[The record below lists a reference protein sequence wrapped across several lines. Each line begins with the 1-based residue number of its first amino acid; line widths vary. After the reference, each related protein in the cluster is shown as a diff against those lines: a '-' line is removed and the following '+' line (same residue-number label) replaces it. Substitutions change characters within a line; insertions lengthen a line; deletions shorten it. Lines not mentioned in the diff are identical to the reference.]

1 MDRSYPTRRP
11 RPGLVLA
18 LVAAA
23 GLGTF
28 AIRGELPQPIL
39 NTIHPCG
46 GRQGTEVSVAIA
58 GADLDDTT
66 GLSFSHPGIVAKPV
80 LAPPTEFD
88 PEPRPVPGSFIV
100 TIAADVPPGVY
111 DVIST
116 GRFGVSNQRSF
127 VVGSMPEVAK
137 DRDCS
142 TPATAIDV
150 PADASVGGRATA
162 GKADHYAV
170 SLRAGQRFH
179 AEVWCRRID
188 SRMTPVVTVLDA
200 AGKTVAVARTTRQED
215 PLVEYVAPADGRYVV
230 RINDLFASGG
240 DDVFYRLVLSTGPR
254 IDFVF
259 PPVAKSGDASRVQV
273 VGRGLPGAAPA
284 NLPGGA
290 ADLEQVAVDVRAG
303 DPSARA
309 AVAATWRLFSPRDAF
324 ARIADL
330 SGDVFASAPVR
341 PSALVTA
348 APVVVEQEPNGTA
361 AQAQVVELPA
371 CVAGTFHPRHDRDWF
386 AFNAKAG
393 DVLWFEVHS
402 ARLGLPTDPAILIES
417 VSQDA
422 NGQPVGK
429 EIAFVD
435 DGPGEFQGPSLDRP
449 SSDPI
454 VEFRAPADGTY
465 RVLVRDL
472 TADSAAGPD
481 HVYVLEAR
489 RPAPDFQL
497 LALLAQQHRADAN
510 QAHCVATTLPVGG
523 TVAIDV
529 LVVRQDGFAGDIQ
542 LEAQGLPP
550 GVTAAATVVPGRS
563 NRGTLVLSAA
573 DGTAPWNGTIRVVGR
588 STIGAD
594 AVERGA
600 RVATLRWPVAN
611 QNQPHLLR
619 QVAAIPLAVTVDTA
633 PITVVEPQ
641 RAVRETARGGKVS
654 VPLAVVRRAG
664 AKGPLSLTVA
674 GLPNELK
681 VAEVKIEESAAAATA
696 EIDVDPKLPAGTY
709 PLVLRGVAKA
719 AYQRNPESAARAK
732 ADFERVSALAQT
744 RTAEVE
750 TAKQALA
757 AADAKIAEA
766 KAAGAEPAAD
776 VVAGRE
782 AAAKG
787 LADAE
792 ARAKAA
798 GEERARREKI
808 ANDAAAAS
816 AAKDIDVPVVVPAI
830 SLVVHE
836 TPVVLQGLPEK
847 VVVKQAATVDLP
859 VAFER
864 RYGLAGDVQIEAAP
878 GKPVAGLAVAPA
890 AVPADQPAG
899 VLKLTAAADSPPGT
913 YDLVITTKCKF
924 FDRDVSAQRTV
935 PLVIEAAAPAA
946 P

>member
-1 MDRSYPTRRP
+1 MDRSHPTRHP
-11 RPGLVLA
+11 GAGLVLA
-18 LVAAA
+18 VVVGLGAVAARSE
-23 GLGTF
+23 F
-28 AIRGELPQPIL
+28 PQPVL
-39 NTIHPCG
+39 NTVHPCG
-46 GRQGTEVSVAIA
+46 GRQGSEVVITVA
-58 GADLDDTT
+58 GTDLDDTT
-66 GLSFSHPGIVAKPV
+66 GLVFSHPGIVAKPV

-88 PEPRPVPGSFIV
+88 PEPRPVAGSFTV
-100 TIAADVPPGVY
+100 SIAADVPPGVY
-111 DVIST
+111 DVTTT
-116 GRFGVSNQRSF
+116 GRFGVSNQRTF
-127 VVGSMPEVAK
+127 VVGGLPEVAK

-142 TPATAIDV
+142 SPATAIEV
-150 PADASVGGRATA
+150 PADATVGGRATA
-162 GKADHYAV
+162 GKADHFAV
-170 SLRAGQRFH
+170 TLRAGQRFH
-179 AEVWCRRID
+179 AEAFCRRID
-188 SRMTPVVTVLDA
+188 SRMTPVLAILDA
-200 AGKTVAVARTTRQED
+200 TGKTVAVARTRRQED
-215 PLVEYVAPADGRYVV
+215 PLVDYVPPADGRYVV
-230 RINDLFASGG
+230 TINDLFAAGG
-240 DDVFYRLVLSTGPR
+240 DDIFYRLVLSTGPR

-259 PPVAKSGDASRVQV
+259 PPVARPGDASRVQV

-284 NLPGGA
+284 TLPGGA

-309 AVAATWRLFSPRDAF
+309 AAAATWRLFSPRDAF

-330 SGDVFASAPVR
+330 TGDVFAAAPVR

-348 APVVVEQEPNGTA
+348 APVVVELEPNGTA
-361 AQAQVVELPA
+361 TQAQAIEFPA

-386 AFNAKAG
+386 SFNAKAG

-402 ARLGLPTDPAILIES
+402 SRLGLPTDPALLIES
-417 VSQDA
+417 VTPDA
-422 NGQPVGK
+422 AGQPVGK

-435 DGPGEFQGPSLDRP
+435 DGPGEFQGPTLDRP
-449 SSDPI
+449 SSDPV
-454 VEFRAPADGTY
+454 VEFRAPADGAY

-472 TADSAAGPD
+472 TADSTTGPD

-489 RPAPDFQL
+489 RPVPDFQL
-497 LALLAQQHRADAN
+497 LALLAQPHRADAN

-523 TVAIDV
+523 TVPIDV

-542 LEAQGLPP
+542 LEAQGLPA
-550 GVTAAATVVPGRS
+550 GVTAATTVVPARS
-563 NRGTLVLSAA
+563 NRGTLVLTAA
-573 DGTAPWNGTIRVVGR
+573 DGTAAWNGSIRIVGR

-594 AVERGA
+594 AVERVA

-619 QVAAIPLAVTVDTA
+619 QVATIPLAVTVDAA
-633 PITVVEPQ
+633 PITVAEPQ
-641 RAVRETARGGKVS
+641 RAVRETARGGKLS

-664 AKGPLSLTVA
+664 AKGPLSLTVP

-681 VAEVKIEESAAAATA
+681 VAEVKIEEAATAATA

-719 AYQRNPESAARAK
+719 AFQRNPEAAARAK

-750 TAKQALA
+750 AAKQTLA

-798 GEERARREKI
+798 GEERTRREKV

-836 TPVVLQGLPEK
+836 TPVALQGLPEK
-847 VVVKQAATVDLP
+847 VVVKQGATVDLP

-864 RYGLAGDVQIEAAP
+864 RYGHAGDVQIEAAP
-878 GKPVAGLAVAPA
+878 GKPVAGLTIAPA
-890 AVPADQPAG
+890 AVPADQAAG
-899 VLKLTAAADSPPGT
+899 VLKFTAAADSPPGT
-913 YDLVITTKCKF
+913 YDLVITTKYKF

-935 PLVIEAAAPAA
+935 PIVIEAAAPAA